1 MQSQGKIT
9 QIQLFI
15 YGLIACEKGITL
27 EITSV
32 DISVRKCII
41 WLKALG
47 FCRGSGLQGI
57 VVVLNLS
64 LIDLFI

>member
-9 QIQLFI
+9 QIQLFV

-47 FCRGSGLQGI
+47 FCRGSGL
-57 VVVLNLS
+57 
-64 LIDLFI
+64 

>member
-9 QIQLFI
+9 QIQFFV

-27 EITSV
+27 KITSV